1 MSAKPKKSAP
11 GSEFMRT
18 LRRDHAGLSRVL
30 RELEVQAARLV
41 QVPEQAA
48 PVLADAL
55 SYLLRY
61 HHAFHH
67 PREDRLFARIRAQ
80 DKGLDTPLAELS
92 HDHEVGEEQLSD
104 LVDLLNALNDRQLRG
119 KSGQELADR
128 IQEYVRHT
136 RVHMR
141 DEEAVFYARAEG
153 VLDGRDWRE
162 VIAADDGRKDPMT
175 DLVEMSSRY
184 PRLAEQL
191 GLPVQQLGLIERAS
205 PVSEAL
211 REQMLSLI
219 DLYGGL
225 AYDMLDLGR
234 GHIDRLL
241 SVRGPVSLAKAMGEM
256 SSANLKFVGRCL
268 TRPPRWAI
276 NSAASVLVASLRP
289 YLRERQ
295 R

>member
-1 MSAKPKKSAP
+1 MTAKLKESASGA
-11 GSEFMRT
+11 EFMQA

-30 RELEVQAARLV
+30 RELEIQAARLA
-41 QVPEQAA
+41 QAPDQAA

-80 DKGLDTPLAELS
+80 DADLDEPLGELS
-92 HDHEVGEEQLSD
+92 HDHEMGERQLSE
-104 LVDLLNALNDRQLRG
+104 LVESLNTLSNRQLRG
-119 KSGQELADR
+119 KAGKELASQVQD
-128 IQEYVRHT
+128 YVRHT

-175 DLVEMSSRY
+175 DLVEMSSRF

-211 REQMLSLI
+211 REQMLGLI

-234 GHIDRLL
+234 GHIDCLL
-241 SVRGPVSLAKAMGEM
+241 SVRGPVSLARAVGEI
-256 SSANLKFVGRCL
+256 SSANLRFVGRCL

-276 NSAASVLVASLRP
+276 NSAASVLVAGLKP
-289 YLRERQ
+289 YLRKPER
-295 R
+295 